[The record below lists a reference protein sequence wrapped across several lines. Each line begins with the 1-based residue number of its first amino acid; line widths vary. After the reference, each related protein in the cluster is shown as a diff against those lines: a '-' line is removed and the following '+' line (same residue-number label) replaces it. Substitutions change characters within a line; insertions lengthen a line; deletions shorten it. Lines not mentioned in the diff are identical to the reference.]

1 MGLLPFEKVKREVI
15 EKREEESNP
24 SFGKPPEE
32 RNLTE
37 MLKFGFVNI
46 DKPSGQSSH
55 NVSYFVKR
63 ILNLDKTGHPG
74 ILDLKVTGVLPV
86 ALQNST
92 KLIKPLLLAGKEYV
106 CLMHLHSQVPF
117 EKLREAILG
126 FVGKIKQIPPVRA
139 KAKRVERER
148 EIYYINI
155 LEVERKDVLLEIGCE
170 SGTYIRKLCHD
181 IGVKLG
187 VGAHMVQLRRTKVGA
202 FNENTKLITLHK
214 LAAAYLSFKESGNEK
229 EIAELILPCEFSVA
243 HLPKVYVSDTS
254 VGALTYGAPLMVPGV
269 VKFESGWEINDILA
283 IMTLKG
289 ELVAIARAQMDWE
302 SLIEAKKGIVAKL
315 ERVIMPRDIYP
326 RVWKKRK

>member
-1 MGLLPFEKVKREVI
+1 MGLLPFERTKRELI
-15 EKREEESNP
+15 EKREEETSP
-24 SFGKPPEE
+24 SFGKAPEE
-32 RNLTE
+32 RSLSE

-55 NVSYFVKR
+55 TVSYFVKK

-92 KLIKPLLLAGKEYV
+92 KLIKPLLLAGKEYI
-106 CLMHLHSQVPF
+106 CLMHLHSQVTIQ
-117 EKLREAILG
+117 KLEEVISS
-126 FVGKIKQIPPVRA
+126 FIGKIKQIPPVRA

-155 LEVERKDVLLEIGCE
+155 LEVDGKDVLMEIGCE

-187 VGAHMVQLRRTKVGA
+187 VGAHMLQLRRTKVGA

-214 LAAAYLSFKESGNEK
+214 LAAAYLSFKESGNEG
-229 EIAELILPCEFSVA
+229 ELAEWIIPCEFSVA
-243 HLPKVYVSDTS
+243 HLPKIYVSDTA

-269 VKFESGWEINDILA
+269 VKFESGWKIDDILA

-289 ELVAIARAQMDWE
+289 ELVAIGKAQMDWK

-326 RVWKKRK
+326 RVWRRK